1 MKKVFFLDHQHGAC
15 SELRERFDKSFE
27 TNLSNSHEASY
38 IEDTLRLT
46 PSDLLVYFPDED
58 DGNLFRSVIDHLQ
71 KKYPQLPVFIVFE
84 EKADMSRHTGLAG
97 NIWHV
102 FSTPFDVN
110 ALYQDACNLLDKL
123 SVSSESVAAGGINN
137 GRRNILVV
145 DDSPTTL
152 RTIKAMLEEKYNVTC
167 VPSGIKAIAQ
177 LEKRRPDLILLDYA
191 MPVMDG
197 KETLRL
203 IRAEEDY
210 AGIPVVFL
218 TSLADKEHVTSVLSL
233 KPNGYLLKPPDAQ
246 QLIDVIEKVLQG

>member
-1 MKKVFFLDHQHGAC
+1 MKKVFFLDHQRGAC
-15 SELRERFDKSFE
+15 TELRERFDKTFE
-27 TNLSNSHEASY
+27 TNLSNSRESSY

-46 PSDLLVYFPDED
+46 PSDLLIYFPDEE
-58 DGNLFRSVIDHLQ
+58 DGNLFRSIINHLQ
-71 KKYPQLPVFIVFE
+71 QKYPQLPVLVIFG
-84 EKADMSRHTGLAG
+84 EKTDMSRHNGLAG
-97 NIWHV
+97 NIWHL
-102 FSTPFDVN
+102 FKAPFDVN
-110 ALYQDACNLLDKL
+110 VVYQDACSLMEKL
-123 SVSSESVAAGGINN
+123 TVRPDSLSDGSSSGL
-137 GRRNILVV
+137 RNILVV

-152 RTIKAMLEEKYNVTC
+152 RTIKAMLDEKYNVTC

-218 TSLADKEHVTSVLSL
+218 TSLADKEHVTAVLSL

-246 QLIDVIEKVLQG
+246 QLINVIEKLLKS